1 MDYFRT
7 MNDSPIA
14 RVIKSRR
21 PLHILDVMADEA
33 YAAGQINTRAQVDL
47 GGTRTVLRGML
58 RQRRTGRDLLLYPE
72 RGLELNRTAA
82 EIARLCTGEWTVDD
96 IAQHLAHVHI
106 ETSPADITRDVRDF
120 LKTLADRGLLRTD
133 CGKAGFIHKT
143 P

>member
-1 MDYFRT
+1 MLNSMTGDRARPRL
-7 MNDSPIA
+7 SPKV
-14 RVIKSRR
+14 RLR
-21 PLHILDVMADEA
+21 AD
-33 YAAGQINTRAQVDL
+33 
-47 GGTRTVLRGML
+47 
-58 RQRRTGRDLLLYPE
+58 RRTGRDLLLYLE

-82 EIARLCTGEWTVDD
+82 EIARLCTGEWTVDN

-133 CGKAGFIHKT
+133 CGKDGFIYKT